1 MKQARSVLT
10 ILLLLFVGATVGTL
24 IAQEVT
30 RPNTQCA
37 EIGESALPVA
47 ASDTAASDTVNR
59 ESDPGLDE
67 SVEVGEPEPSEI
79 HASNGIGEVEGSGE
93 SPVLAFPSMDAP
105 CAIEAIYFH
114 NTNRCVTCLKIEG
127 DAKTIVEAEFAEE
140 LAVGKLRWS
149 AINMEDER
157 AYISQYDLISPSLV
171 LVRKVGDE
179 VVDWTTLTETWALVR
194 SATRFA
200 PYIVDSFQAFLGE
213 CP

>member
-1 MKQARSVLT
+1 MKLAKSVLT

-30 RPNTQCA
+30 RPNTQDA
-37 EIGESALPVA
+37 EIGESALPVE
-47 ASDTAASDTVNR
+47 ASETVNR
-59 ESDPGLDE
+59 EPDPGLDE
-67 SVEVGEPEPSEI
+67 SVRVGEPEPSEI
-79 HASNGIGEVEGSGE
+79 DASNGIGEAEGSGE
-93 SPVLAFPSMDAP
+93 SPVLAFPSTDAP

-127 DAKTIVEAEFAEE
+127 DAKAIVEAGFAEE
-140 LAVGKLRWS
+140 LAAGKLQWS

-157 AYISQYDLISPSLV
+157 AYVSQYDLVSPSLV
-171 LVRKVGDE
+171 LIRKVGDE

-200 PYIVDSFQAFLGE
+200 
-213 CP
+213 

>member
-1 MKQARSVLT
+1 MKLAKSVLT

-30 RPNTQCA
+30 RPDTRGA
-37 EIGESALPVA
+37 EIGESALPVE
-47 ASDTAASDTVNR
+47 ASETVNR
-59 ESDPGLDE
+59 EPDPGLDE
-67 SVEVGEPEPSEI
+67 SVRVGEPEPSEI
-79 HASNGIGEVEGSGE
+79 DASNGIGEAEGSGE
-93 SPVLAFPSMDAP
+93 SPVLAFPSTDAP

-127 DAKTIVEAEFAEE
+127 DAKAIVEREFAEE
-140 LAVGKLRWS
+140 LAAGKLQWS

-157 AYISQYDLISPSLV
+157 AYVSQYDLVSPSLV
-171 LVRKVGDE
+171 LIRKVGDE

-200 PYIVDSFQAFLGE
+200 SYIVDSFQAFLGE